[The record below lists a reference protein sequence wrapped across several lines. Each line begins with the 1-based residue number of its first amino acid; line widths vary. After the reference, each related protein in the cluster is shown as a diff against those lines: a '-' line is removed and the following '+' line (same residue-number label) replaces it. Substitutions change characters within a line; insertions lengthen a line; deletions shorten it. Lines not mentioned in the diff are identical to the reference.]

1 MSLKDSEEVPEKGA
15 MDKKEKEETEKK
27 EADDTKKDEKDQDVV
42 FVQDVG
48 FTVKIIA
55 PNLEPFDIQVT
66 YFDFFLCL
74 FSCYKFSSFKFP
86 NFFYLPFSLS
96 ISRSFYFFSL
106 TKSFDI
112 IFIQF
117 WRYPPWNW
125 CKKSTSC

>member
-86 NFFYLPFSLS
+86 NFFLSPFFT
-96 ISRSFYFFSL
+96 FYFTEFL
-106 TKSFDI
+106 FLFFYQVI
-112 IFIQF
+112 
-117 WRYPPWNW
+117 
-125 CKKSTSC
+125 